1 MARRRESLKHPAL
14 AGKERKDTATD
25 MLRMQDDLRLSSEW
39 GDLNEAQRMF
49 LAAYCWSKDEDLA
62 TRQIGKDRKW
72 VNDQRAQRPGFKE
85 LMVKVAEHPIE
96 FSKAILEQMVPW
108 SIVVLYQLMM
118 QTDNKTVQLNAVKHH
133 HNLMGM
139 QAKPEG
145 GEQTGNFLNVNVQMF
160 GDEKKMG
167 EVIEVKDAGKA

>member
-14 AGKERKDTATD
+14 AGKERKDTAAD

-39 GDLNEAQRMF
+39 GELNEVHHLF

-62 TRQIGKDRKW
+62 TQQIGRDRKW
-72 VNDQRAQRPGFKE
+72 VNDQRAHHPGCRD
-85 LMVKVAEHPIE
+85 LMEKVAEHPIE
-96 FSKAILEQMVPW
+96 FSKAVLEQMVPW
-108 SIVVLYQLMM
+108 SLIQLRELMM
-118 QTDNKTVQLNAVKHH
+118 QSDNKNAQLNAIKHLH
-133 HNLMGM
+133 SLMGM
-139 QAKPEG
+139 QTKPEG

-160 GDEKKMG
+160 GDEKKLG